1 VLLEEDM
8 FMEFENIKE
17 LIKLVDSSSLAF
29 FELEMGNDHIKMDKS
44 LSRGLS
50 DNNLNNLSTVR
61 NASNISNANNAGNAS
76 NVSNSSN
83 VDNINTILN
92 SVNSTEKSEIHLE
105 KNEDLKEVKKGSKE
119 IVVEDKNT
127 KVITSPMVGTFYS
140 SASPESPAF
149 VEVGSKVSSGQVICI
164 IEAMKLMNEI
174 ESDDNG
180 IITERL
186 VNDGDMVEYGQPL
199 FKIKGE

>member
-1 VLLEEDM
+1 
-8 FMEFENIKE
+8 MEFEKIKE

-29 FELEMGNDHIKMDKS
+29 FELGNGTDHVKMDKS
-44 LSRGLS
+44 LNRGLS
-50 DNNLNNLSTVR
+50 DNNFSNLNNTSKI
-61 NASNISNANNAGNAS
+61 N
-76 NVSNSSN
+76 N
-83 VDNINTILN
+83 VDNINTVLN
-92 SVNSTEKSEIHLE
+92 SVNAIEKSETHVV
-105 KNEDLKEVKKGSKE
+105 KNEELKENEKE
-119 IVVEDKNT
+119 VVIEDKNT

-149 VEVGSKVSSGQVICI
+149 AEVGSTVSKGNIICI

-174 ESDDNG
+174 ESDYNG
-180 IITERL
+180 TIVERL